1 MAGVYDLLA
10 RCIDWATGN
19 AKVQLTG
26 SIVADYFAGAV
37 TVTRTYPTEHT
48 GLEICN
54 DGGASLTFTLDSLP
68 GRTFTV
74 LAGDIVESQY
84 PPFKVITITTAVAY
98 RATVL
103 GGTAEVGVS
112 S

>member
-1 MAGVYDLLA
+1 MGITKVSKD
-10 RCIDWATGN
+10 
-19 AKVQLTG
+19 VQLTG
-26 SIVADYFAGAV
+26 SIVADRFEGST
-37 TVTRTYPTEHT
+37 TVTRTYATDHT

-54 DGGASLTFTLDSLP
+54 DGDASLTFTLDSLA

-74 LAGDIVESQY
+74 LAGDVIDNQY
-84 PPFKVITITTAVAY
+84 PPFKVVTITTAVAY

-103 GGTAEVGVS
+103 GGTAEGGVS